1 MAWPRMCC
9 VAPLAE
15 LVAPSSRV
23 TVKAKPH
30 FLPIQAF
37 VVHQSIFTF
46 TLIIIIITR
55 PKLAYGQQ
63 GLERAAHFAPPAL
76 SLEVGSDDFS

>member
-46 TLIIIIITR
+46 TLIIIIIIITR
-55 PKLAYGQQ
+55 PKPTYSRSL
-63 GLERAAHFAPPAL
+63 RASSAQL
-76 SLEVGSDDFS
+76 GSGK

>member
-1 MAWPRMCC
+1 MRKMSWPRMCC

-37 VVHQSIFTF
+37 VVHQSIFNF
-46 TLIIIIITR
+46 TLIIIVINITIIR
-55 PKLAYGQQ
+55 L
-63 GLERAAHFAPPAL
+63 
-76 SLEVGSDDFS
+76 D